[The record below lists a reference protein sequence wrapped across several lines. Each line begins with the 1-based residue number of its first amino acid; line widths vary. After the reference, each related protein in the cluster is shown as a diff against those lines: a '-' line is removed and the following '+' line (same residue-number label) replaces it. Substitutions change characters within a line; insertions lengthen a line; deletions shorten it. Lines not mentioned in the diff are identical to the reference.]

1 MLLSE
6 DYAENNH
13 TAIRFE
19 ILLYKRSVMPIT
31 KKPNSETTAK
41 KELGTSKFTVTNI
54 TPEFD
59 DKNDKPRERQM
70 IESLYR
76 IFSKYEKVQK

>member
-1 MLLSE
+1 
-6 DYAENNH
+6 
-13 TAIRFE
+13 
-19 ILLYKRSVMPIT
+19 MPIN
-31 KKPNSETTAK
+31 KQPVSETTSK
-41 KELGTSKFTVTNI
+41 NELGTQRFTVTNI

>member
-1 MLLSE
+1 
-6 DYAENNH
+6 
-13 TAIRFE
+13 
-19 ILLYKRSVMPIT
+19 MPIT
-31 KKPNSETTAK
+31 KKPVSEMTAK
-41 KELGTSKFTVTNI
+41 NEPGAHKFTVTNI

-59 DKNDKPRERQM
+59 DKNDKPRERQL

>member
-1 MLLSE
+1 
-6 DYAENNH
+6 
-13 TAIRFE
+13 
-19 ILLYKRSVMPIT
+19 MPIN
-31 KKPNSETTAK
+31 KQPVSETSSK
-41 KELGTSKFTVTNI
+41 NELGTQRFTVTNI

>member
-1 MLLSE
+1 
-6 DYAENNH
+6 
-13 TAIRFE
+13 
-19 ILLYKRSVMPIT
+19 MPIT
-31 KKPNSETTAK
+31 KKPDSETTAK
-41 KELGTSKFTVTNI
+41 NELVTQRFTVTNI

>member
-1 MLLSE
+1 
-6 DYAENNH
+6 
-13 TAIRFE
+13 
-19 ILLYKRSVMPIT
+19 MPIN
-31 KKPNSETTAK
+31 KQPVSETNSK
-41 KELGTSKFTVTNI
+41 NELGTQRFTVTNI

>member
-1 MLLSE
+1 
-6 DYAENNH
+6 
-13 TAIRFE
+13 
-19 ILLYKRSVMPIT
+19 MPIN
-31 KKPNSETTAK
+31 KQPISETTAK

-59 DKNDKPRERQM
+59 DKNDKPRERQL